1 MSRILASAVFIA
13 LVLAACSRNESS
25 TNQLVPK
32 EAKPEGKRVYG
43 PIEPVVLNLPEG
55 VIKTLGGSDTY
66 GKPLNKAFIYF
77 KSFNLVVYRDSFDVK
92 NYIESM
98 GETFAQLLANKA
110 FIDAADIWAIQMQQR
125 GTSNFVV
132 LALNPSQVKKYAES
146 KEIIYLLLDA
156 DYLMINDKII
166 PPPERMDYYLGK
178 ISAPAPQGFSPNR

>member
-1 MSRILASAVFIA
+1 MFRTFVSFVLIVLILT
-13 LVLAACSRNESS
+13 ACSRNESS
-25 TNQLVPK
+25 TNQLIPR

-77 KSFNLVVYRDSFDVK
+77 KSLNLVVYRDSFDVK
-92 NYIESM
+92 SYIESI
-98 GETFAQLLANKA
+98 GGAFSQLAENKA
-110 FIDAADIWAIQMQQR
+110 FTDAADIWAIQMQQR

-132 LALNPSQVKKYAES
+132 MALNPSQVKKYAES
-146 KEIIYLLLDA
+146 KNIANLLLDA

-166 PPPERMDYYLGK
+166 PPAERMDYYDGK
-178 ISAPAPQGFSPNR
+178 IAAPTPQGFSANR